1 MVAGRNGAGKSTL
14 FRVLA
19 TAIRPDRGSARIGG
33 FDVVRDREDVRRMT
47 ALLAH
52 ANYLY
57 DSLSARENLHVVA
70 DHLRI
75 GRSRVLGVLEQ
86 VGLASRADDVVS
98 TFSAGMR
105 KRLSFGRILLQEPR
119 VVLLDEPYGAL
130 DPPGFDLVDEGT
142 LFLFSAAV
150 LAGSAACGAI
160 LQMAIEAANSVESTK
175 VRDALAA
182 LDATCQGLMDA
193 EKVEHGEARIHHL
206 VDVCYIGQGYTLE
219 VELAKEGDVA
229 QQLYDDFVETHR
241 RVYGYATRS
250 PARSRFS
257 MRRCRRWPKRSSA
270 PAAA

>member
-1 MVAGRNGAGKSTL
+1 MKEVAIDVEQVARRYGRRWALADVSFQVPPASVVMVAGRNGAGKSTL
-14 FRVLA
+14 FRILA
-19 TAIRPDRGSARIGG
+19 TAIRPDRGTARIGG

-75 GRSRVLGVLEQ
+75 ARSGVVGVLEQ

-130 DPPGFDLVDEGT
+130 DPPGFDLVDEVVRELKRRGT
-142 LFLFSAAV
+142 TIMMATHQVERSRTYSDWEIVLETGKVLRSAAV
-150 LAGSAACGAI
+150 
-160 LQMAIEAANSVESTK
+160 
-175 VRDALAA
+175 
-182 LDATCQGLMDA
+182 
-193 EKVEHGEARIHHL
+193 
-206 VDVCYIGQGYTLE
+206 
-219 VELAKEGDVA
+219 
-229 QQLYDDFVETHR
+229 
-241 RVYGYATRS
+241 
-250 PARSRFS
+250 P
-257 MRRCRRWPKRSSA
+257 
-270 PAAA
+270 PAAVAASRAATPGGGTPPGQPAGTPAVRIGDPVC